1 MTTADQLA
9 VVNQLLQH
17 PEEAHTLAQ
26 VSLSPLFP
34 LTKSVLRHK
43 ILSYLRPLSDRL
55 VVAKFPREL
64 YIIIT

>member
-26 VSLSPLFP
+26 VSLSPLHWP
-34 LTKSVLRHK
+34 GLLSRLRHK
-43 ILSYLRPLSDRL
+43 IPSTVLS
-55 VVAKFPREL
+55 VAS
-64 YIIIT
+64 